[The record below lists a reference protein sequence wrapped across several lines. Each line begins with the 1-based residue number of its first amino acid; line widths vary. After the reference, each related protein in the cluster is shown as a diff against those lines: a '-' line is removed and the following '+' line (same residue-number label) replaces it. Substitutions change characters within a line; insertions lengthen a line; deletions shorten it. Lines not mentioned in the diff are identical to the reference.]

1 LRCRRL
7 KSPADRQKFEVNL
20 KIIFIVILHSY
31 QSATSIYGVF
41 SSEMPRKIVKKACT
55 SENHRAIVLFS
66 LQHTQ
71 GFPSK
76 RYREQLEKIHRLGQE
91 ARTEALM
98 TESGN

>member
-1 LRCRRL
+1 MGRL
-7 KSPADRQKFEVNL
+7 PHDHWEKTEVNL
-20 KIIFIVILHSY
+20 KNIFIVILHSY
-31 QSATSIYGVF
+31 QSATSLYGVL
-41 SSEMPRKIVKKACT
+41 SPEIPRKMAKKACT

-76 RYREQLEKIHRLGQE
+76 RYREQLDKFHRLGQE